1 MWGAWQSSTGRG
13 GGVVIVAAGLSPAWQ
28 QVAVLDRLEVGAVN
42 RAMAT
47 YWCASGKVLNVAVA
61 LHHLSGE
68 RPGEALALS
77 TLGGA
82 AFEPIDHELAEMG
95 LSRRWVRTVCPTR
108 VCTTLVDRATGVATE
123 LVENAHPVSAD
134 ELAVFEAAFA
144 EAVRHAEGVVL
155 TGSLPPGV
163 APEFFA
169 RLLKGVDCVV
179 ILDLRGPELLA
190 ALEARPTVVKPNRS
204 ELEQTLGRRL
214 ESDADLREATSS
226 LMQRGARAVVVTA
239 GAGNV
244 WLAADGEVH
253 RRPAP
258 PAAEVVNPIG
268 CGDCLAAG
276 LAHGLAHGLDVSTAL
291 ERGLQL
297 AAENLKSLL
306 PCDFTGRRQLGAIAR
321 R

>member
-1 MWGAWQSSTGRG
+1 M
-13 GGVVIVAAGLSPAWQ
+13 VIVAAGLSPAWQ
-28 QVAVLDRLEVGAVN
+28 QIAVLDRLEVGAVN
-42 RAMAT
+42 RAAAT

-61 LHHLSGE
+61 LHQLSGQ
-68 RPGEALALS
+68 RPGETLALS

-82 AFEPIDHELAEMG
+82 AFEPIDFELAGMG
-95 LSRRWVRTVCPTR
+95 LARRWVRTLTHTR
-108 VCTTLVDRATGVATE
+108 VCTTLVDRSTGVATE
-123 LVENAHPVSAD
+123 LVENAQPISGQ
-134 ELAVFEAAFA
+134 ELAEFEAAFA

-169 RLLKGVDCVV
+169 RLLRGVDCVV
-179 ILDLRGPELLA
+179 VLDLRGPELLA

-204 ELEQTLGRRL
+204 ELEQTLALRIGC
-214 ESDADLREATSS
+214 DADLQQAMGA
-226 LMQRGARAVVVTA
+226 LVQRGARAVVVTA

-244 WLAADGEVH
+244 WLAADGEIH
-253 RRPAP
+253 CRPAP

-276 LAHGLAHGLDVSTAL
+276 LAHGLAHKLDISAAL

-297 AAENLKSLL
+297 AADNLGSLL